1 MPVVISGVEP
11 EGYNGAYT
19 ATVTGDKAFT
29 YTLSTNPGNATKM
42 GSALSVAAGEIQQ
55 MNTTYWAQG
64 AAARFMCWSW
74 ANLAPQMRS
83 RR

>member
-42 GSALSVAAGEIQQ
+42 GSALPSQPVKS
-55 MNTTYWAQG
+55 N
-64 AAARFMCWSW
+64 R
-74 ANLAPQMRS
+74 
-83 RR
+83 